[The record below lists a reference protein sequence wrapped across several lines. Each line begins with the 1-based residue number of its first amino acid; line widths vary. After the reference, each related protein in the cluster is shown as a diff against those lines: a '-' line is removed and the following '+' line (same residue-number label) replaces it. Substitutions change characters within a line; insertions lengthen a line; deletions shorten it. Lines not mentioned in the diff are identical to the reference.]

1 MTVDYY
7 TEAESIARA
16 VASQGHAEEAR
27 LLRDSVECG
36 STATEILMAL
46 RFRLAAL
53 DASGIIH
60 DALTVERIRRILAA
74 LDNELS

>member
-1 MTVDYY
+1 MTIDYY
-7 TEAESIARA
+7 TEAESIAQT

-36 STATEILMAL
+36 STASEILMAL

-53 DASGIIH
+53 DASGIIR
-60 DALTVERIRRILAA
+60 DALTVERVRRVVAA
-74 LDNELS
+74 LNNELS